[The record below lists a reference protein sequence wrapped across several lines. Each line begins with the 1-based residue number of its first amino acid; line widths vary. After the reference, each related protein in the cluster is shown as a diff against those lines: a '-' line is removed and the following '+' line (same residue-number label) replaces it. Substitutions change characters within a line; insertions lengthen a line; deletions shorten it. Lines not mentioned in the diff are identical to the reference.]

1 MTKDEIM
8 TLDIEQIEE
17 RSKAL
22 AVEIEAAEDNEAMD
36 NIQAE
41 IDAIEERKAEIE
53 KEIEERK
60 NDIAEV
66 IKGEGD
72 VIEEIKEERN
82 DKKMFGIDTKEYR
95 DAFMAN
101 LVGRANEEQ
110 RTILA
115 DNSTYG
121 DGLSLP
127 VGLDQEIWDQV
138 NEAHPILADVDKLNT
153 GIAIKVTQMTP
164 AGITKKMDKTASSE
178 QTFSGVDVTLVGA
191 DYHTYITVSYAEA
204 KMSQGAMER
213 FLVREVADA
222 IGEALA
228 GDVFTR
234 IMSDASDNAVE
245 GTGDMF
251 ADVKTALG
259 KAKKAAQPVIYAP
272 SAEYYDIVGAIK
284 SGSPFNIGA
293 TVDCEVKLDNAAP
306 AVVVVDPKLFVL
318 NVIQDTL
325 VESERDPKNA
335 QFVIGGYMRA
345 EGCLRK
351 TDAAAFI
358 EADSES

>member
-115 DNSTYG
+115 DNST
-121 DGLSLP
+121 
-127 VGLDQEIWDQV
+127 
-138 NEAHPILADVDKLNT
+138 
-153 GIAIKVTQMTP
+153 
-164 AGITKKMDKTASSE
+164 
-178 QTFSGVDVTLVGA
+178 
-191 DYHTYITVSYAEA
+191 
-204 KMSQGAMER
+204 
-213 FLVREVADA
+213 
-222 IGEALA
+222 
-228 GDVFTR
+228 
-234 IMSDASDNAVE
+234 
-245 GTGDMF
+245 
-251 ADVKTALG
+251 
-259 KAKKAAQPVIYAP
+259 
-272 SAEYYDIVGAIK
+272 
-284 SGSPFNIGA
+284 
-293 TVDCEVKLDNAAP
+293 
-306 AVVVVDPKLFVL
+306 
-318 NVIQDTL
+318 
-325 VESERDPKNA
+325 
-335 QFVIGGYMRA
+335 
-345 EGCLRK
+345 
-351 TDAAAFI
+351 
-358 EADSES
+358 